1 MPLVYWRNTRR
12 LEKKMTLNDTITHSE
27 IGCWFD
33 CSSTSAHELDYRIIT
48 LAYESG
54 YDVDYEQ
61 VQKDM
66 EMYDDLSYE
75 EVADV
80 NQGLWE
86 ECALALDWLNSQIED
101 KRFAFYIDDN
111 CLFLGYEDEE
121 GTEYNL

>member
-1 MPLVYWRNTRR
+1 MPYTYWKNTKQ
-12 LEKKMTLNDTITHSE
+12 LEMMMTLNDTITVNE

-33 CSSTSAHELDYRIIT
+33 CAHTSAHELDYRIIT

-61 VQKDM
+61 VQSDM
-66 EMYDDLSYE
+66 ENYDELSYE

-86 ECALALDWLNSQIED
+86 EASLALDWLNDQIED
-101 KRFAFYIDDN
+101 KRFAFYVDDN